1 MISHRDHTNSQKNE
15 KKEQAMLDVH
25 PVTYLSK
32 EMVRHN
38 EKLKREMK
46 LRGREAEIKVE
57 INKLEIDRRCLL

>member
-1 MISHRDHTNSQKNE
+1 
-15 KKEQAMLDVH
+15 MLDVH

>member
-15 KKEQAMLDVH
+15 KKELLDVH